1 MCNETHQEIERIAGG
16 AGWDS
21 FTLILLIAR
30 WLEAARQSQ
39 LLLAHLSELAV
50 NEEDSDS
57 EI

>member
-30 WLEAARQSQ
+30 
-39 LLLAHLSELAV
+39 
-50 NEEDSDS
+50 
-57 EI
+57 